1 MVLFKKKATNFNDD
15 VANTSNFKSF
25 KYKTV
30 LLENTVA
37 QPIKSQGNGILRNA
51 TIVQPVKC
59 FKQF

>member
-37 QPIKSQGNGILRNA
+37 
-51 TIVQPVKC
+51 
-59 FKQF
+59 